1 MRKFVGSNKLCLLDL
16 KALDTILMTEVIN
29 TVNETR
35 LKLKIPEE
43 ICKVKTILLN
53 MIQETWFEC

>member
-16 KALDTILMTEVIN
+16 EALDTILMTEVIN

-35 LKLKIPEE
+35 LKLKIPEK